1 MEVSFSEQFK
11 KAYQKRIKN
20 SSIVEVAFRQ
30 ALELF
35 VVNPFDTKLKTH
47 KLSGKL
53 NGLLSFSVTYNI
65 RVVFY
70 FTNDKPQKA
79 IFVNIGDHDEVY

>member
-1 MEVSFSEQFK
+1 M
-11 KAYQKRIKN
+11 
-20 SSIVEVAFRQ
+20 EVAFQQ
-30 ALELF
+30 ALTVF
-35 VVNPFDTKLKTH
+35 VNNPFDNSLKTH

-53 NGLLSFSVTYNI
+53 KGLLSFSVSYNI

-70 FTNDKPQKA
+70 FTNEKPQRS

>member
-11 KAYQKRIKN
+11 KAYQKRIGKDALSKN
-20 SSIVEVAFRQ
+20 AFKQ
-30 ALELF
+30 AVELF
-35 VVNPFDTKLKTH
+35 KTNPFDARLKTH

-53 NGLLSFSVTYNI
+53 KGLLSFSVTYNI

-70 FTNDKPQKA
+70 FTDDQPQKA
-79 IFVNIGDHDEVY
+79 LFVNIGDHDEVY